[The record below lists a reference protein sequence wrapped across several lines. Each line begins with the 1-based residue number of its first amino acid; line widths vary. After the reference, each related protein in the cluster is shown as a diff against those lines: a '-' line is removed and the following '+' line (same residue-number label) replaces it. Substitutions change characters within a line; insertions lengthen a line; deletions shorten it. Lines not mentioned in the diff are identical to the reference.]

1 MSAAPGSGAGA
12 HAEDFGYEPLPG
24 LPQLLPPGERVL
36 WQGRPQWFA
45 FARHAFHLLPLS
57 LYFVL
62 LAAWRLVATIE
73 DGGTAQDI
81 ALAALW
87 PIGLGGIVVLVAGLV
102 GWYAARTTRYTITNR
117 RVVFRI
123 GIALTVSVNLPFNV
137 VSAAALRRHRDGTG
151 DITLAIARPAR
162 IAWLMFWPHV
172 RPWRIRTPQPM
183 LRNVAEP
190 ERVAQILARALA
202 GSAAMPVPS
211 RAATGPARSPAPA
224 PVNAPRGE
232 PAVA

>member
-1 MSAAPGSGAGA
+1 MSAAPGGSAGA
-12 HAEDFGYEPLPG
+12 HAEDFGHEPLPG

-36 WQGRPQWFA
+36 WQGRPEWFA

-73 DGGTAQDI
+73 DGGTAQDF
-81 ALAALW
+81 ALAVLW
-87 PIGLGGIVVLVAGLV
+87 PIGLGGIVVLVAGWV

-123 GIALTVSVNLPFNV
+123 GIALTVSVNLPFSV
-137 VSAAALRRHRDGTG
+137 VSAAAVRRHRDGTG

-172 RPWRIRTPQPM
+172 RPWRLRTPQPM

-190 ERVAQILARALA
+190 ERVAQILAGALA
-202 GSAAMPVPS
+202 ASAAMPGPGL
-211 RAATGPARSPAPA
+211 AETGPARAPA
-224 PVNAPRGE
+224 PAPRGE